1 VTQRFDV
8 ATLEALIEDA
18 RRRELSSKEI
28 AAAILA
34 LSEDPA
40 WAKARAHP
48 ARGDILRLL
57 REHGEL
63 SPAAAVAKLDGV
75 SLGTLSYHFRYLR
88 KLGLIELSK
97 TIPRRGALQHVYR
110 LTESTNGATTRAGGP
125 E

>member
-1 VTQRFDV
+1 MAQQFDV

-40 WAKARAHP
+40 WAHP
-48 ARGDILRLL
+48 ARGHILRLL

-63 SPAAAVAKLDGV
+63 SPAAAVGKLDGV

-88 KLGLIELSK
+88 KLGLIELSQ

-110 LTESTNGATTRAGGP
+110 LTESTNGATTGAGGP